1 MDSKNDPRKKKI
13 AQNITSSMFNIERI
27 KASNFFMSFFDKF
40 RQPKRLR
47 ILEEAQVLVD
57 KELDLKKYFDRM
69 RFNLSATMG
78 LLTPSQKLFAKQMS
92 RIVINEDKSD
102 SELNSFGEEE

>member
-1 MDSKNDPRKKKI
+1 MDSKNDPQKKKI
-13 AQNITSSMFNIERI
+13 ATNITSSMFDIERI
-27 KASNFFMSFFDKF
+27 MASNFFMSFFDKC

-92 RIVINEDKSD
+92 RIAINEDKSD